1 MKPILVL
8 FSVGFLFSCSTTT
21 NPTENNPVQSDA
33 TKAQLNSKVKQL
45 NTWNYNINA
54 NNQLVL
60 EDGQKVRYNQSG
72 NIESMLD
79 YNAKK
84 ELINTCN
91 YRYNKQQDC
100 ISKTCTS
107 SNTQSTEIYSY
118 QEGKKHT
125 CTEIVQGDT
134 VRKVLYSYNKLGKLH
149 KIYEQYQTADV
160 KTSTH
165 YLYDKKGNNSERLI
179 YDQSGQLNL
188 KYLYQYDSLG
198 RNIKQSI
205 MTSDGILG
213 YAVSLGYNEQGN
225 IATRS
230 NFSGPKTSPLRV
242 DYTYEYDKQK
252 NWLVQNTQSAA
263 GILQKKTK
271 REIVYY

>member
-1 MKPILVL
+1 MTEIIQQIALLKIKGLGPYNCRKLISDFNGLQQLFEGRLRL
-8 FSVGFLFSCSTTT
+8 FSAKYEKRGL
-21 NPTENNPVQSDA
+21 EIYR
-33 TKAQLNSKVKQL
+33 KIQL
-45 NTWNYNINA
+45 
-54 NNQLVL
+54 
-60 EDGQKVRYNQSG
+60 
-72 NIESMLD
+72 
-79 YNAKK
+79 AKK

-230 NFSGPKTSPLRV
+230 NFSGPKTSPQRV